1 MRMHADSDL
10 GELDCGEMDEIG
22 SSRLFCGP
30 WISRYL
36 KATGPG
42 RSTPSSMENRTRESG
57 RATVSRR
64 LRCSPQVAVLVLV
77 LNFTVQAATQKLDSI
92 PIPGTKAFPES
103 ITSRSDGTLYVGRL
117 GDGGIV
123 RIKPHTHENAI
134 FVQPGTLGSR
144 SILGVFADEASNT
157 LWACSN
163 DLSALGAP
171 AKGSDTG
178 SALKAFDLR
187 TGNGK
192 RSVSLPGTHAFCND
206 IAVDA
211 KGSIYVTD
219 SANPTILKLF
229 PGATTFE
236 VFAQDSVFSAPQ
248 NGGAGLDGIAFGSD
262 GNLYVTTYTAG
273 DLLRVEV
280 KDGTAGRVTKLFGN
294 RHLQFPDA
302 LRKLGDN
309 SFLLVEGAGTLDRVV
324 VKDNGFAVTPI
335 YGNFSTPT
343 SVALIGTTAWVT
355 EGNTTYFF
363 DISKKNVTP
372 PLPFRIYAVSLRKEN
387 TK

>member
-1 MRMHADSDL
+1 M
-10 GELDCGEMDEIG
+10 
-22 SSRLFCGP
+22 
-30 WISRYL
+30 
-36 KATGPG
+36 K
-42 RSTPSSMENRTRESG
+42 
-57 RATVSRR
+57 
-64 LRCSPQVAVLVLV
+64 LRCSLEFVVLVFGLS
-77 LNFTVQAATQKLDSI
+77 FSAQATTTRLESI

-134 FVQPGTLGSR
+134 FVQPGALGSR

-211 KGSIYVTD
+211 RGSIYVTD
-219 SANPTILKLF
+219 SANPTILKLS

-236 VFAQDSVFSAPQ
+236 VFAQDSAFSAPQ
-248 NGGAGLDGIAFGSD
+248 GGGAGLDGIAFGSD
-262 GNLYVTTYTAG
+262 GNLYVTTYAAG
-273 DLLRVEV
+273 GLFRVEV
-280 KDGTAGRVTKLFGN
+280 NAGSAGRITALSGDHQL
-294 RHLQFPDA
+294 RFPDA

-309 SFLLVEGAGTLDRVV
+309 SFLLIEGSGRLDRVV
-324 VKDNGFAVTPI
+324 IRGDAFAVTPI
-335 YGNFSTPT
+335 HDGFVTPT
-343 SVALIGTTAWVT
+343 SVTRIGTTAWVS
-355 EGNTTYFF
+355 EGQLAFFF
-363 DISKKNVTP
+363 DPSKKSLSP
-372 PLPFRIYAVSLRKEN
+372 SLPFRIYAVPLRKEDI
-387 TK
+387 K

>member
-1 MRMHADSDL
+1 MKLRCSVEFVVLIVGL
-10 GELDCGEMDEIG
+10 G
-22 SSRLFCGP
+22 F
-30 WISRYL
+30 
-36 KATGPG
+36 
-42 RSTPSSMENRTRESG
+42 SG
-57 RATVSRR
+57 RAMP
-64 LRCSPQVAVLVLV
+64 LQ
-77 LNFTVQAATQKLDSI
+77 LDSI

-103 ITSRSDGTLYVGRL
+103 ITSKSDGTLYVGRI

-123 RIKPHTHENAI
+123 RINPHTHENTI
-134 FVQPGTLGSR
+134 FVQPGALGSR

-163 DLSALGAP
+163 NLSALGAP
-171 AKGSDTG
+171 VMGSDAG

-187 TGNGK
+187 TGLGK

-219 SANPTILKLF
+219 SENPTILKLA
-229 PGATTFE
+229 PGASSFE
-236 VFAQDSVFSAPQ
+236 VFAQDSAFSPPQ
-248 NGGAGLDGIAFGSD
+248 RDSAGLDGIAFGSD
-262 GNLYVTTYTAG
+262 GNLYVTTYATG
-273 DLLRVEV
+273 GLFRVEV
-280 KDGTAGRVTKLFGN
+280 KAGRAGRITALSGDHQL
-294 RHLQFPDA
+294 RFPDA
-302 LRKLGDN
+302 LRMLGDN

-324 VKDNGFAVTPI
+324 IKDNGFSVTPI
-335 YGNFSTPT
+335 RGNFSTPT
-343 SVALIGTTAWVT
+343 SVAVIGATAWVT

-363 DISKKNVTP
+363 DPSKKNLAP